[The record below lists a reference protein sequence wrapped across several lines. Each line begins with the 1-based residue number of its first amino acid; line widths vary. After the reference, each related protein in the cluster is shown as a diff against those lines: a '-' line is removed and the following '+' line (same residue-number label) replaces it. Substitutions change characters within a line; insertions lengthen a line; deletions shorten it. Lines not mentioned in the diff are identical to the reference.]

1 MMRTGEK
8 AKKVKKEDPPPSANK
23 RERGGSGRG
32 GRGGGGKSGG
42 TEMDQAY
49 LVSLGDLRSEEG
61 MRR

>member
-8 AKKVKKEDPPPSANK
+8 AKKVKKEDPPPTANK

-49 LVSLGDLRSEEG
+49 LVSFRDS
-61 MRR
+61 